1 MVLGSGVVLELKFV
15 NTTMEEQSVG
25 LVLWYREGILPVME
39 HVLTNGPCPVILV
52 TNA

>member
-1 MVLGSGVVLELKFV
+1 MVLGSGVVLELKYV

-39 HVLTNGPCPVILV
+39 HVLTNDPCPVILV